1 MGIVTRIVPRF
12 RRPAG
17 RAKTVL
23 SPEGWRYLVLLAAI
37 LGLAM
42 LRQINLVLVLAGML
56 VGPLAFS
63 WWLAQRTLRGL
74 KVSRKVPRRICA
86 GDPLVVHLELNNG
99 RRSGGSWAV
108 VVEDE
113 VRREGAAPDETPA
126 RPQAVFSYVPAGQS
140 CDAVCEGRLWRR
152 GRYRVGPLSV
162 STRFPFGLIRHTVV
176 QDLADT
182 VYVYPRLGRLTRPW
196 RIRHREAF
204 EGSQQREQRF
214 GQLSGDFYGV
224 REWQWGDSRRWIH
237 WRSSARHGSLVV
249 RQFECYRS
257 RDAAVLVDL
266 WQPERPG
273 PEHRDNV
280 ELAVSFAATLIEDLC
295 RNTSGE
301 LWLGIGGRE
310 ISWTSGPASPIVR
323 ENALERLA
331 VAEASSTDRLPELL
345 EQALEQ
351 IDPGVEI
358 VLVSPRAVDLADAS
372 RFPAFQRSAAWRA
385 AASRM
390 RRINTASEDLA
401 HDFVAE

>member
-1 MGIVTRIVPRF
+1 MGFVTRIVERF
-12 RRPAG
+12 RSPAG

-23 SPEGWRYLVLLAAI
+23 SREGWRYLVLLAAI

-63 WWLAQRTLRGL
+63 WWLAARTLRGL
-74 KVSRKVPRRICA
+74 KVSRKMPGRVCA
-86 GDPLVVHLELNNG
+86 GDPLVAHLELRNP
-99 RRSGGSWAV
+99 RRALGTWAV

-113 VRREGAAPDETPA
+113 MRREGAGPDEPSA
-126 RPQAVFSYVPAGQS
+126 QPQAVFSYVPAGES
-140 CDAVCEGRLWRR
+140 CRAVCEGRLWRR
-152 GRYRVGPLSV
+152 GRYRLGPLSV
-162 STRFPFGLIRHTVV
+162 STRFPFGLIQHTVV
-176 QDLADT
+176 HDLPDT

-257 RDAAVLVDL
+257 RDVAVLVDL
-266 WQPERPG
+266 WQPDRPG

-295 RNTSGE
+295 RNTSGNV
-301 LWLGIGGRE
+301 WLGIGGQQ
-310 ISWTSGPASPIVR
+310 ILWTSGPASPIVR

-331 VAEASSTDRLPELL
+331 IAEASSDDRLPELL
-345 EQALEQ
+345 RQAVEQ

-358 VLVSPRAVDLADAS
+358 VLVSPRPVDVCDAS
-372 RFPAFQRSAAWRA
+372 RFPAIQRSPAWRA

-390 RRINTASEDLA
+390 RQINTASEELA
-401 HDFVAE
+401 DYFVAE